1 VVITRGHRDDPHLE
15 QLEEARWRL
24 EVELDEEETLEAA
37 RLLAVAFG
45 GWITIF
51 RPPWFDP
58 MESPIRWEVEQWR
71 KDGEGNEVERALRPI
86 SVPEVLDAVPM
97 RFHAWVIEISGEA
110 LSLLEEVGPEL
121 GGVESDLDSGAAAL
135 AEVSLLR
142 SELQA
147 ARERKEALE
156 RRSDRFYGDFYI
168 YEFPAEADLYWRLDT
183 APDGTECL
191 VVREVEDEKDDFA
204 RALFPPDEFT
214 PWRWTTLAE
223 PESGG
228 EHLSPADTLTKAPK
242 EFAGWVATKTYAA
255 LQQTRHAL
263 HELATGSLLETQDF
277 AQVARL
283 AKHAQQLAAISQSVV
298 SAYPGSPQV
307 DEEDLVAAVESPEGR
322 AVLLLTRGWNHIKM
336 GHPELID
343 HLEAVMKTVEDP
355 DHREPD
361 VRVGRERFFRR
372 GGPEGWVRV
381 VTELTGPFDKVV
393 TAFPQSN
400 RPDRWRRK

>member
-1 VVITRGHRDDPHLE
+1 VITRGHRDDPHLE

-37 RLLAVAFG
+37 RLLAVFG
-45 GWITIF
+45 GWITVF

-86 SVPEVLDAVPM
+86 SVPDVLDAVPM
-97 RFHAWVIEISGEA
+97 RFHSWVIEISGEA
-110 LSLLEEVGPEL
+110 LSILEGVGLEL
-121 GGVESDLDSGAAAL
+121 GEVESNLDSGAAAL

-147 ARERKEALE
+147 ARERKEALK
-156 RRSDRFYGDFYI
+156 RRSDRFYGDCYI
-168 YEFPAEADLYWRLDT
+168 YEFAPETDLYWRLDT

-191 VVREVEDEKDDFA
+191 IVRDAKGADDRFA

-214 PWRWTTLAE
+214 PWRWTTLSD

-228 EHLSPADTLTKAPK
+228 ENLDPADTLTKAPK
-242 EFAGWVATKTYAA
+242 EFAGWVASKTYAA
-255 LQQTRHAL
+255 LQRTRHAL
-263 HELATGSLLETQDF
+263 HELAAGSLLETQDF

-283 AKHAQQLAAISQSVV
+283 AKHAQHLAAISQPAI
-298 SAYPGSPQV
+298 SAYPGSLQV
-307 DEEDLVAAVESPEGR
+307 DEEDLVAAVASPEGR
-322 AVLLLTRGWNHIKM
+322 AILLLTRSWNHIKM
-336 GHPELID
+336 GHPELTD
-343 HLEAVMKTVEDP
+343 HRDAVMKTLEDP

-381 VTELTGPFDKVV
+381 VVELAGPFDKVV